1 MVAYRSFGGV
11 FMTVV
16 MNFNQNLNSL
26 DLANEM
32 DTEGCIQCQ
41 MGSKLVL
48 FITGHCHWMCDY
60 CPLSETRREIDYM
73 YANERRVDIGDWKA
87 VIEEA
92 RAMNATGA
100 GITGGDPVMARERVL
115 EGIKILKKEFGDD
128 FHLHMYTS
136 IPFKFEW
143 AMDFASAGLDEIRF
157 HFLNLESKKYRE
169 TITACSEAGMLTGVE
184 LPCEPDKEEELMNLL
199 EELREMDVDFLNLNE
214 LEITVGNHDN
224 MELRGF
230 NLSTEITAGAAG
242 SAELS
247 ISMRD
252 RVMAAQF
259 GIPDPLDGKIREP
272 YGFHLKFCTATY
284 KDSGQLRRRFIRRG
298 EHTIAPHET
307 LTDDGTL
314 IFGAVNCNSSEQSD
328 WIDEITKETG
338 LPSRF
343 LYWDEKNSRIEM
355 PLVVAEDIAEMV
367 DSEVSM
373 IEVTPTFE
381 RMELT
386 VVILNSK
393 E

>member
-1 MVAYRSFGGV
+1 
-11 FMTVV
+11 MTSSTRQL
-16 MNFNQNLNSL
+16 QNIQLPEAA
-26 DLANEM
+26 DER

-48 FITGHCHWMCDY
+48 FITGRCHWMCDY
-60 CPLSETRREIDYM
+60 CPLSETRREIDFM
-73 YANERRVDIGDWKA
+73 YANERKVEIGDWQA

-115 EGIKILKKEFGDD
+115 EGIRILKDEFGSE

-136 IPFKFEW
+136 IPFNPSW
-143 AMDFASAGLDEIRF
+143 ADDFASAGLDEIRF
-157 HFLNLESKKYRE
+157 HFLNLESEKYRD
-169 TITACSEAGMLTGVE
+169 TITACKNSGMLTGVE
-184 LPCEPDKEEELMNLL
+184 LPCEPDKEVELMELL
-199 EELREMDVDFLNLNE
+199 ELMREMDIQFLNLNE

-230 NLSTEITAGAAG
+230 NLSTEITAGAEG

-247 ISMRD
+247 IAMRD
-252 RVMAAQF
+252 RVMAAQL
-259 GIPDPLDGKIREP
+259 GLPDPKDGIVREP
-272 YGFHLKFCTATY
+272 YGFHLKFCTASY

-314 IFGAVNCNSSEQSD
+314 IFGALSSTPEQQNE
-328 WIDEITKETG
+328 WIDEICQETG
-338 LPSRF
+338 IPSRF
-343 LYWDEKNSRIEM
+343 LYWDEDNYRIEM
-355 PLVVAEDIAEMV
+355 PLVVAEDIANVV
-367 DSEVSM
+367 DADVSM
-373 IEVTPTFE
+373 VEVTPTYE

-386 VVILNSK
+386 VVLLNSSS
-393 E
+393 